1 MSIRQPSSLVKF
13 CDANTA
19 NYVLAES
26 TLRWSAPCLFDDPFE
41 LNHHSSLSFDSR
53 KLLIACVKSTMG
65 LIFSRDD
72 PKGSSPLIKAIRRW
86 RTEERFDSEDEAQ
99 EVLSE
104 LLTTMVQHR
113 EPEILQLMTDWRCY
127 SRNLRILCMTE
138 KHDQIGLWER
148 YGGNH
153 SGIAIRF
160 ACGEDTSLED
170 PQAVRYQESKPE
182 ITSLGEQMDILMNQE
197 AILQQQTDFSE
208 KFLSKSKLE
217 LKDREWRL
225 LREVDAEGES
235 QDDAYLF
242 EDLPFESHEV
252 RAIYFGAAVDPKV
265 KQDVSALAKRK
276 YSKAKLFQAHPHSAR
291 FELEFERI
299 DANGMPITQ

>member
-1 MSIRQPSSLVKF
+1 MSNRQPTSLVKF
-13 CDANTA
+13 CDASTA
-19 NYVLAES
+19 AHILTDS
-26 TLRWSAPCLFDDPFE
+26 TLRWSAPCLFGDPFE
-41 LNHHSSLSFDSR
+41 LNHHSSLNFDSR
-53 KLLIACVKSTMG
+53 KLLSACVKSTMG

-113 EPEILQLMTDWRCY
+113 EPEILQLMTDWRRY
-127 SRNLRILCMTE
+127 SRSLRILCMSE

-148 YGGNH
+148 YAGNH

-160 ACGEDTSLED
+160 ACGEDTSLEN
-170 PQAVRYQESKPE
+170 PQAVRYQETKPE
-182 ITSLGEQMDILMNQE
+182 ITSLTEQMDILMNQA
-197 AILQQQTDFSE
+197 AILEETDFSE

-225 LREVDAEGES
+225 LREVEDSEEVIDES
-235 QDDAYLF
+235 RMY
-242 EDLPFESHEV
+242 EDLPFEDNEV
-252 RAIYFGAAVDPKV
+252 RAIYFGAVVDPKV
-265 KQDVSALAKRK
+265 KQDISALAQRK
-276 YSKAKLFQAHPHSAR
+276 YGKAKLFQAQPHTAR
-291 FELEFERI
+291 FELEFQRI
-299 DANGMPITQ
+299 DASGMPIDQ